1 MPKLDGRAPLSD
13 TECAAL
19 DFAERLA
26 VDHLSIDDAYVAR
39 LRRSF
44 SDAELVELGLVT
56 AAFVM
61 LGRLHKTF
69 GIAPMG
75 PQSHAV
81 LRNANKE

>member
-1 MPKLDGRAPLSD
+1 M
-13 TECAAL
+13 
-19 DFAERLA
+19 
-26 VDHLSIDDAYVAR
+26 AR

-44 SDAELVELGLVT
+44 SEAELVELGLVT

-69 GIAPMG
+69 GIAPMR